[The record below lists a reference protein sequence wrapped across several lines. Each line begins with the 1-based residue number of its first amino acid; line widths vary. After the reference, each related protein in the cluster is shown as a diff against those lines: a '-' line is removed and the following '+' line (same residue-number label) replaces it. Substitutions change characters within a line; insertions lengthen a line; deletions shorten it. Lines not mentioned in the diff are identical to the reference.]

1 MQWNQLLTTV
11 RFGQEHRAKKENVS
25 LRSEF
30 QRDYDRLIFSSSF
43 RRLQNKTQ
51 VFPLPGSVFVHNRLT
66 HSLEVASIG
75 RSLGNYVSESLQRKY
90 NLSKED
96 ITSEIGTIVSA
107 ACLAHDMGNPPFGH
121 SGEKGI
127 SAYFLSDKGL
137 ALKEKHQLTA
147 RQWEDLTNFEGNA
160 NALRLLTHH
169 FKGWQKGSFSLTYT
183 TLAALIK
190 YPYDALSNRK
200 KYGFFDTEEE
210 TFLQIAQE
218 LQLTKLGDHIFARH
232 PLVYLVEAADD
243 ISYLIMDLE
252 DAYKLNIIHHDEVK
266 SLLLNFHQQETQQAL
281 EQRLQTIGDLNEQI
295 AYLRAVTINKLVLA
309 CGDVFLQFEEKMLE
323 GTFSGSLSDYLPP
336 LLKEALKKL
345 SHIGVSRIYNHRK
358 VLEIEL
364 AGDNIL
370 NTLVGEFIQ
379 AIESNSSYS
388 KNLRLLIPQQFDITS
403 GTPYQKI
410 RSIIDFISGMT
421 DLYALDLY
429 RNIKGIQL
437 PSLR

>member
-1 MQWNQLLTTV
+1 MQWNQLLTTI
-11 RFGQEHRAKKENVS
+11 RFGQENTKKKKDIS
-25 LRSEF
+25 PRSEF

-75 RSLGNYVSESLQRKY
+75 RSLGNYVSEKLLQKY
-90 NLSKED
+90 DDPSYH
-96 ITSEIGTIVSA
+96 IISEIGTIVSA

-121 SGEKGI
+121 AGEKGI
-127 SAYFLSDKGL
+127 SSYFLDEKAL
-137 ALKEKHQLTA
+137 ILKEKYQLTE
-147 RQWEDLTNFEGNA
+147 RQWQDLITFEGNA

-169 FKGWQKGSFSLTYT
+169 FKGWQKGSFSLTYS

-190 YPYDALSNRK
+190 YPYDALSGKK
-200 KYGFFDTEEE
+200 KYGFFDTEQD
-210 TFLQIAQE
+210 TFLKIARQ
-218 LQLTKLGDHIFARH
+218 LQLKETEKGIFARH

-252 DAYKLNIIHHDEVK
+252 DAHKLNIIHQDEVK
-266 SLLLNFHQQETQQAL
+266 KLLLNFHEKDHQKEITN
-281 EQRLQTIGDLNEQI
+281 RLQTIDDTNEQI
-295 AYLRAVTINKLVLA
+295 AYLRAITINKLVLA
-309 CGDVFLQFEEKMLE
+309 CGDVFVAFEPQMLE
-323 GTFSGSLSDYLPP
+323 GKFSGSLSDHLPT
-336 LLKEALKKL
+336 LLKEALNQL
-345 SHIGVSRIYNHRK
+345 RTTGFNQIYKHRK

-364 AGDNIL
+364 AGYNIL
-370 NTLVGEFIQ
+370 KTLVAEFIQ
-379 AIESNSSYS
+379 TIDNNSSYN
-388 KNLRLLIPQQFDITS
+388 KNLQALIPNQFDIAS
-403 GTPYQKI
+403 GTPYEKI
-410 RSIIDFISGMT
+410 RSIMDFISSMT